1 MSKQANTKAIG
12 AFVLAGLA
20 LAVTAIVMFGS
31 GKFFVKKT
39 DFVAFFQGTVQGL
52 KVGAPVVFRGV
63 RVGQVTK
70 IQIFEDPQVQI
81 FEIPV
86 IMEIESENFQQIA
99 GGAKEM
105 RTHIQDLIK
114 IGLRAQLGLQSIVT
128 GQMMVSIDLHPGT
141 PVRFVGAI
149 KERIAK
155 NLTEIPTIPSTIQ
168 KIENTGAEVIK
179 SLHYFKQVMREMRDM
194 AAQVNQRLDPLLV
207 DADQT
212 LKDAQQLIR
221 NIHTQVEPL
230 AMSFKQTSDAAGAT
244 FKDASKLIKDVD
256 RQVEPLADNLQKTL
270 VAAQGSLKM
279 AEATLTTVNAA
290 AAEGSTLR
298 FEVNNT
304 LDELAR
310 AARALRT
317 LANFLERNPDALL
330 RGKADVG
337 GK

>member
-12 AFVLAGLA
+12 AFVLAGLV
-20 LAVTAIVMFGS
+20 LAVAAIVMFGS
-31 GKFFVKKT
+31 GKFFVKKKEYI
-39 DFVAFFQGTVQGL
+39 AFFQGSVQGL

-70 IQIFEDPQVQI
+70 IEIFEDPQAQI

-86 IMEIESENFQQIA
+86 IMEIDPENFQQLA
-99 GGAKEM
+99 GGAKDM
-105 RTHIQDLIK
+105 RTHIQDLIQR
-114 IGLRAQLGLQSIVT
+114 GLRAQLGLQSIVT

-141 PVRFVGAI
+141 PVRLVGAI

-155 NLTEIPTIPSTIQ
+155 SLTEIPTIPSTIQ
-168 KIENTGAEVIK
+168 KIESTGEEVIK
-179 SLHYFKQVMREMRDM
+179 SLHYFKQVMRDVRDM
-194 AAQVNQRLDPLLV
+194 AGQVNQRLDPLLV

-212 LKDAQQLIR
+212 LKDVQQLIH
-221 NIHTQVEPL
+221 NINTQVEPL
-230 AMSFKQTSDAAGAT
+230 ATSFKQTSDTAGAT
-244 FKDASKLIKDVD
+244 FKDARQLVNHID
-256 RQVEPLADNLQKTL
+256 REVEPLADNLQKTL
-270 VAAQGSLKM
+270 VAAQGSLEM
-279 AEATLTTVNAA
+279 AETTLATVNAA

>member
-1 MSKQANTKAIG
+1 M
-12 AFVLAGLA
+12 
-20 LAVTAIVMFGS
+20 AVAAIVMFGS

-39 DFVAFFQGTVQGL
+39 DFIAFFQGTVQGL

-70 IQIFEDPQVQI
+70 IGIFEDAQAEI
-81 FEIPV
+81 FEISV
-86 IMEIESENFQQIA
+86 IMEIERENFKQLA
-99 GGAKEM
+99 GGAKDM
-105 RTHIQDLIK
+105 RKHLQDLIK
-114 IGLRAQLGLQSIVT
+114 RGLRAQLGLQSIVT
-128 GQMMVSIDLHPGT
+128 GQMMVNIDMHPDT
-141 PVRFVGAI
+141 PARFVGEI
-149 KERIAK
+149 KERIARD
-155 NLTEIPTIPSTIQ
+155 LVEIPTMLSTIQ
-168 KIENTGAEVIK
+168 KIEQTGVEVTK
-179 SLHYFKQVMREMRDM
+179 SLHYFKQVMRDLRSM
-194 AAQVNQRLDPLLV
+194 ARQVNKRLDPLLV

-221 NIHTQVEPL
+221 NINTQVEPL
-230 AMSFKQTSDAAGAT
+230 ATSFKQTSDEAGAT
-244 FKDASKLIKDVD
+244 LKDARKFVNHVD

-270 VAAQGSLKM
+270 TAAHGSLEM
-279 AEATLTTVNAA
+279 AEATLVTVNAA

-330 RGKADVG
+330 RGKAEIG
-337 GK
+337 GS